1 MQYAYEKLP
10 ASVSGGEA
18 GRATQVAALAFKGK
32 IELYWASWKKNGWPE
47 LKDFQQ
53 STSEA
58 QEYYKRAAADFKKVI
73 YDYDLKLFGNGD
85 PGEYQTPNYWKL
97 FQYDNE
103 YCQEIIFSLQ
113 YGGPN
118 LGDGQG
124 ESLLRDFGTRST
136 ANAQCWI
143 MPTNR
148 LVNRYQSTI
157 TGDFLPELILN
168 NQENQENGAWNR
180 KSYENRDW
188 RMRSTILWNG
198 EKMIKVAL
206 DGMSIGDSLTWMFGV
221 RGEESKGFIN
231 NDASSQT
238 GYIYR
243 KWVRQVGIAERTQGP
258 QDFYLMRL
266 ADVYLMYCEAVN
278 ETDGPSQ
285 ELVGLINQI
294 RNRGNL
300 PGLKESKYANK
311 EEFFK
316 AIEQER
322 IVELATEGHRPF
334 DIRRWRKVNE
344 IWGEPNSD
352 GQTLYDTKGTRLRD
366 EFKNAS
372 ERDFQKYYIYQIPEG
387 ERSRNPKLTQN
398 TPWY

>member
-1 MQYAYEKLP
+1 
-10 ASVSGGEA
+10 
-18 GRATQVAALAFKGK
+18 
-32 IELYWASWKKNGWPE
+32 
-47 LKDFQQ
+47 
-53 STSEA
+53 
-58 QEYYKRAAADFKKVI
+58 
-73 YDYDLKLFGNGD
+73 
-85 PGEYQTPNYWKL
+85 
-97 FQYDNE
+97 
-103 YCQEIIFSLQ
+103 
-113 YGGPN
+113 
-118 LGDGQG
+118 
-124 ESLLRDFGTRST
+124 
-136 ANAQCWI
+136 
-143 MPTNR
+143 
-148 LVNRYQSTI
+148 
-157 TGDFLPELILN
+157 
-168 NQENQENGAWNR
+168 
-180 KSYENRDW
+180 
-188 RMRSTILWNG
+188 MRCTILWNG

-278 ETDGPSQ
+278 ETDGPSL

>member
-1 MQYAYEKLP
+1 M
-10 ASVSGGEA
+10 
-18 GRATQVAALAFKGK
+18 
-32 IELYWASWKKNGWPE
+32 
-47 LKDFQQ
+47 
-53 STSEA
+53 
-58 QEYYKRAAADFKKVI
+58 I

-148 LVNRYQSTI
+148 LVNRYQSTV

-198 EKMIKVAL
+198 EKMIA
-206 DGMSIGDSLTWMFGV
+206 
-221 RGEESKGFIN
+221 
-231 NDASSQT
+231 
-238 GYIYR
+238 
-243 KWVRQVGIAERTQGP
+243 
-258 QDFYLMRL
+258 
-266 ADVYLMYCEAVN
+266 
-278 ETDGPSQ
+278 
-285 ELVGLINQI
+285 
-294 RNRGNL
+294 
-300 PGLKESKYANK
+300 
-311 EEFFK
+311 
-316 AIEQER
+316 
-322 IVELATEGHRPF
+322 
-334 DIRRWRKVNE
+334 
-344 IWGEPNSD
+344 
-352 GQTLYDTKGTRLRD
+352 
-366 EFKNAS
+366 
-372 ERDFQKYYIYQIPEG
+372 
-387 ERSRNPKLTQN
+387 
-398 TPWY
+398 